1 MYTDNGRAST
11 PPEHLLKSCLP
22 MALLSVRSERQFCE
36 RLEYD
41 LLFKWFLDP
50 KIMDRSFDHS
60 MFSKNKQRLLDA
72 DVAREFLLQILEQT
86 REQRLSS
93 GEHLSVDGTLLE
105 AWASLK
111 SFRPKDE
118 EPPAR
123 NGGRNPE
130 VEFRGERRSKSNS
143 PRGPCTYPFQHP
155 PQRRV

>member
-50 KIMDRSFDHS
+50 KIMDRSFDHTV
-60 MFSKNKQRLLDA
+60 FSKNKQRLLDA

-111 SFRPKDE
+111 SFCPKDE
-118 EPPAR
+118 VPPAR
-123 NGGRNPE
+123 DGGRNPE
-130 VEFRGERRSKSNS
+130 VEFRGQRRSKSNS